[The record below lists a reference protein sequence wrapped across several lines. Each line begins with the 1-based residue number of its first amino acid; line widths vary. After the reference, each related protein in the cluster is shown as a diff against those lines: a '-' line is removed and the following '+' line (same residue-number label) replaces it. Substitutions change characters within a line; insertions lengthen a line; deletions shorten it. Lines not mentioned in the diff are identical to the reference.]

1 MSYVLPAP
9 MSSLEPAIYSVVATG
24 VAPGPLRID
33 AFRVAPVAT
42 TGTLCLTN
50 IFTTF
55 IVGRFTLTM
64 NPAILFGAYDG
75 PETST
80 APFRA
85 VRHEPQSKVLM
96 LGYTAPCAFGN
107 LRAMAWGPVIVPLRH

>member
-9 MSSLEPAIYSVVATG
+9 TSSLEPAIYSVVATD
-24 VAPGPLRID
+24 VAPGRLRVD
-33 AFRVAPVAT
+33 SFRVAPVAT
-42 TGTLCLTN
+42 TGTACLTN
-50 IFTTF
+50 LLTTLM
-55 IVGRFTLTM
+55 VGRFTLTM
-64 NPAILFGAYDG
+64 KPEILFGAYDG
-75 PETST
+75 TETST

>member
-9 MSSLEPAIYSVVATG
+9 RGSLEPAIFSTLATD
-24 VAPGPLRID
+24 VEPGWLRID

-42 TGTLCLTN
+42 TGTACLTN
-50 IFTTF
+50 ILTTV

-64 NPAILFGAYDG
+64 SPEILFGAYDG
-75 PETST
+75 TETST

-96 LGYTAPCAFGN
+96 LGYTAPRAFGN
-107 LRAMAWGPVIVPLRH
+107 IRAMAWGPVIVPSRH